1 MNLFTKWDALSA
13 KALFNGLVFF
23 APVALL
29 VRTTA
34 GVSYS
39 QFFLLQAI
47 LSFVVFLTEIPA
59 GKFTDR
65 FGYKN
70 TMVLNQSLLTLA
82 RLLLFAAFLRSSFPL
97 FLLEAI
103 VEGVAVSF
111 GSGTESAYLYIT
123 LPEGSYLPRT
133 ARINNCGTIGFLVS
147 TISYVLIYSR
157 FGLSGLL
164 LATVIT
170 SALGTAAS
178 FIIPKE
184 PALPPKQSAPHLSRP
199 QGGFF
204 SILLQ
209 KKVLLILV
217 ILSAISI
224 GQVLINF
231 FYADKLLACGVQEE
245 WLSPIILG
253 YSAIELLAEQ
263 ILKRLER
270 SQYSFAFPLF
280 LGLCG
285 AALLLLGIVT
295 EIPLVLLLMLT
306 LPLLLDL
313 PSCILGEIQNQ
324 MVDQLGQQS
333 KRAEILSVLNMGVNL
348 FEITFLFGSSLLSS
362 IGSTACFL
370 STGLLMAALGWLSR
384 RILFAKGT
392 NSTR

>member
-111 GSGTESAYLYIT
+111 GSGTESAYLYTT

-133 ARINNCGTIGFLVS
+133 ARINNCGTIGFLIS

-170 SALGTAAS
+170 S
-178 FIIPKE
+178 KE

-253 YSAIELLAEQ
+253 YSAIELLAER

-270 SQYSFAFPLF
+270 RQYSFAFPLF

-324 MVDQLGQQS
+324 LVDQLGQQS
-333 KRAEILSVLNMGVNL
+333 KRAEVLSVLNMGVNL
-348 FEITFLFGSSLLSS
+348 FEIAFLFGSSLLSS

>member
-111 GSGTESAYLYIT
+111 GSGTESAYLYTT

-178 FIIPKE
+178 FTIPKE

-199 QGGFF
+199 RGGFF
-204 SILLQ
+204 S
-209 KKVLLILV
+209 ILV

-313 PSCILGEIQNQ
+313 PSCILWEIQNQ
-324 MVDQLGQQS
+324 LVDQLGQQS

-392 NSTR
+392 KSAR

>member
-29 VRTTA
+29 VRTAA

-82 RLLLFAAFLRSSFPL
+82 RLLLFAAFLKSSFPL

-111 GSGTESAYLYIT
+111 GSGTESAYLYTT
-123 LPEGSYLPRT
+123 LPEGSYVPRI

-178 FIIPKE
+178 FTIPKE
-184 PALPPKQSAPHLSRP
+184 PDSPKQSRLHLSRP
-199 QGGFF
+199 RGGFF

-253 YSAIELLAEQ
+253 YSAIELLAER

-270 SQYSFAFPLF
+270 SQYPLAFPLF

-285 AALLLLGIVT
+285 AALLLLGTVT
-295 EIPLVLLLMLT
+295 EIPLVLLLMLI

-324 MVDQLGQQS
+324 LVDQLGQQS
-333 KRAEILSVLNMGVNL
+333 KRAEILSILNMGVNL
-348 FEITFLFGSSLLSS
+348 FEIAFLFGSSLLSS

-370 STGLLMAALGWLSR
+370 STGLLMAALGLLCR
-384 RILFAKGT
+384 RTLFTK
-392 NSTR
+392 NIPSV

>member
-1 MNLFTKWDALSA
+1 MNLFTRWDALSA

-29 VRTTA
+29 VRTAA

-39 QFFLLQAI
+39 QFFLLQAV

-82 RLLLFAAFLRSSFPL
+82 RLLLFAAFLKSSFPL

-111 GSGTESAYLYIT
+111 GSGTESAYLYTT
-123 LPEGSYLPRT
+123 LPEGSYVPRI

-178 FIIPKE
+178 FTIPKE
-184 PALPPKQSAPHLSRP
+184 PDSPKQSRLHLSRP
-199 QGGFF
+199 RGGFF

-253 YSAIELLAEQ
+253 YSAIELLAER

-270 SQYSFAFPLF
+270 SQYSLAFPLF

-285 AALLLLGIVT
+285 AALLLLGTVI
-295 EIPLVLLLMLT
+295 EIPLVLLLMLI

-324 MVDQLGQQS
+324 LVDQLGQQS
-333 KRAEILSVLNMGVNL
+333 KRAEILSILNMGGNL
-348 FEITFLFGSSLLSS
+348 FEIAFLFGSSLLSS

-392 NSTR
+392 NSAR

>member
-111 GSGTESAYLYIT
+111 GSGTT

-178 FIIPKE
+178 FTIPKE

-324 MVDQLGQQS
+324 LVDQLGQQS

>member
-29 VRTTA
+29 VRTAA

-82 RLLLFAAFLRSSFPL
+82 RLLLFAAFLKSSFPL

-111 GSGTESAYLYIT
+111 GSGTESAYLYTT
-123 LPEGSYLPRT
+123 LPEGSYVPRI

-178 FIIPKE
+178 FTIPKE
-184 PALPPKQSAPHLSRP
+184 PDSPKQSRLHLSRP
-199 QGGFF
+199 RGGFF

-253 YSAIELLAEQ
+253 YSAIELLAER

-270 SQYSFAFPLF
+270 SQYSLAFPLF

-285 AALLLLGIVT
+285 AALLLLGTVI
-295 EIPLVLLLMLT
+295 EIPLVLLLMLI

-324 MVDQLGQQS
+324 LVDQLGQQS
-333 KRAEILSVLNMGVNL
+333 KRAEILSILNMGVNL
-348 FEITFLFGSSLLSS
+348 FEIAFLFGSSLLSS

-370 STGLLMAALGWLSR
+370 STGLLMAALGLLCR
-384 RILFAKGT
+384 RTLFTK
-392 NSTR
+392 NIPSV

>member
-29 VRTTA
+29 VRTAA

-70 TMVLNQSLLTLA
+70 TIVLNQSLLTLA
-82 RLLLFAAFLRSSFPL
+82 RLLLFAAFLRGSFPL

-111 GSGTESAYLYIT
+111 GSGTESAYLYTT
-123 LPEGSYLPRT
+123 LPEGSYVPRI

-147 TISYVLIYSR
+147 TISYVLIYAR

-178 FIIPKE
+178 FTIPKE
-184 PALPPKQSAPHLSRP
+184 PGSPKQSAPHLSRP

-253 YSAIELLAEQ
+253 YSAIELLAER

-270 SQYSFAFPLF
+270 SQYSLAFPLF

-285 AALLLLGIVT
+285 AALLLLGTVT
-295 EIPLVLLLMLT
+295 EIPLVLLLMLI

-324 MVDQLGQQS
+324 LVDQLGQQS
-333 KRAEILSVLNMGVNL
+333 KRAEILSILNMGVNL
-348 FEITFLFGSSLLSS
+348 FEIAFLFGSSLLSS

-370 STGLLMAALGWLSR
+370 STGLLMAALGLLCR
-384 RILFAKGT
+384 RTLFTK
-392 NSTR
+392 NIPSV

>member
-1 MNLFTKWDALSA
+1 MNLFTRWDALSA

-29 VRTTA
+29 VRTAA

-39 QFFLLQAI
+39 QFFLLQAV

-82 RLLLFAAFLRSSFPL
+82 RLLLFAAFLKSSFPL

-111 GSGTESAYLYIT
+111 GSGTESAYLYTT
-123 LPEGSYLPRT
+123 LPEGSYVPRI

-178 FIIPKE
+178 FTIPKE
-184 PALPPKQSAPHLSRP
+184 PDSPKQSRLHLSRP
-199 QGGFF
+199 RGGFF

-253 YSAIELLAEQ
+253 YSAIELLAER

-270 SQYSFAFPLF
+270 SQYSLAFPLF

-285 AALLLLGIVT
+285 AALLLLGTVI
-295 EIPLVLLLMLT
+295 EIPLVLLLMLI

-324 MVDQLGQQS
+324 LVDQLGQQS
-333 KRAEILSVLNMGVNL
+333 KRAEILSILNMGGNL
-348 FEITFLFGSSLLSS
+348 FEIAFLFGSSLLSS

-392 NSTR
+392 KSAR

>member
-1 MNLFTKWDALSA
+1 M
-13 KALFNGLVFF
+13 
-23 APVALL
+23 
-29 VRTTA
+29 
-34 GVSYS
+34 
-39 QFFLLQAI
+39 
-47 LSFVVFLTEIPA
+47 
-59 GKFTDR
+59 
-65 FGYKN
+65 
-70 TMVLNQSLLTLA
+70 
-82 RLLLFAAFLRSSFPL
+82 
-97 FLLEAI
+97 
-103 VEGVAVSF
+103 
-111 GSGTESAYLYIT
+111 
-123 LPEGSYLPRT
+123 
-133 ARINNCGTIGFLVS
+133 
-147 TISYVLIYSR
+147 
-157 FGLSGLL
+157 
-164 LATVIT
+164 
-170 SALGTAAS
+170 
-178 FIIPKE
+178 
-184 PALPPKQSAPHLSRP
+184 
-199 QGGFF
+199 
-204 SILLQ
+204 
-209 KKVLLILV
+209 

-324 MVDQLGQQS
+324 LVDQLGQQS

-348 FEITFLFGSSLLSS
+348 FEIAFLFGSSLLSS

-384 RILFAKGT
+384 RILFAKET
-392 NSTR
+392 NSAR

>member
-1 MNLFTKWDALSA
+1 MNLFTRWDALSA

-29 VRTTA
+29 VRTAA

-39 QFFLLQAI
+39 QFFLLQAV

-82 RLLLFAAFLRSSFPL
+82 RLLLFAAFLKSSFPL

-111 GSGTESAYLYIT
+111 GSGTESAYLYTT
-123 LPEGSYLPRT
+123 LPEGSYVPRI

-178 FIIPKE
+178 FTIPKE
-184 PALPPKQSAPHLSRP
+184 PDSPKQSRLHLSRP
-199 QGGFF
+199 RGGFF

-253 YSAIELLAEQ
+253 YSAIELLAER

-270 SQYSFAFPLF
+270 SQYSLAFPLF

-285 AALLLLGIVT
+285 AALLLLGTVI
-295 EIPLVLLLMLT
+295 EIPLVLLLMLI

-324 MVDQLGQQS
+324 LVDQLGQQS
-333 KRAEILSVLNMGVNL
+333 KRAEILSILNMGGNL
-348 FEITFLFGSSLLSS
+348 FEIAFLFGSSLLSS

>member
-111 GSGTESAYLYIT
+111 GSGTESAYLYTT

-157 FGLSGLL
+157 FACPACCWPPSSPARWERLL
-164 LATVIT
+164 PSPFQRSL
-170 SALGTAAS
+170 LC
-178 FIIPKE
+178 PQ
-184 PALPPKQSAPHLSRP
+184 KQSAPHLSRP

-324 MVDQLGQQS
+324 MVDQLAS
-333 KRAEILSVLNMGVNL
+333 RASGRK
-348 FEITFLFGSSLLSS
+348 FCPSSTW
-362 IGSTACFL
+362 GSTSLKSPSCSAPPCSPASAPPPAF
-370 STGLLMAALGWLSR
+370 
-384 RILFAKGT
+384 
-392 NSTR
+392 

>member
-111 GSGTESAYLYIT
+111 GSGTESAYLYTT

-170 SALGTAAS
+170 SALGMAAS

-184 PALPPKQSAPHLSRP
+184 PALPPKQIRSHLSRP

-253 YSAIELLAEQ
+253 YSAIELLAKQ

-348 FEITFLFGSSLLSS
+348 FEIAFLFGSSLLSS

-392 NSTR
+392 NSAR

>member
-170 SALGTAAS
+170 SALGMAAS

-209 KKVLLILV
+209 KEVLLILV

-295 EIPLVLLLMLT
+295 EIPLVL
-306 LPLLLDL
+306 DL

-324 MVDQLGQQS
+324 LVDQLGQQS

-392 NSTR
+392 KSAR

>member
-178 FIIPKE
+178 FTIPKE

-253 YSAIELLAEQ
+253 YSAIELLA
-263 ILKRLER
+263 
-270 SQYSFAFPLF
+270 
-280 LGLCG
+280 
-285 AALLLLGIVT
+285 
-295 EIPLVLLLMLT
+295 
-306 LPLLLDL
+306 
-313 PSCILGEIQNQ
+313 
-324 MVDQLGQQS
+324 
-333 KRAEILSVLNMGVNL
+333 
-348 FEITFLFGSSLLSS
+348 
-362 IGSTACFL
+362 
-370 STGLLMAALGWLSR
+370 SR
-384 RILFAKGT
+384 F
-392 NSTR
+392 